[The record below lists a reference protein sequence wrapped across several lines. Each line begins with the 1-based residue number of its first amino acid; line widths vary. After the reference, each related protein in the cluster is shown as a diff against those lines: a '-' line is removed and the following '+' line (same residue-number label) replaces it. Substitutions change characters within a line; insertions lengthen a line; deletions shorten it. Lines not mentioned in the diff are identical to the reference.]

1 MKVTVQNMRDKTI
14 TLRPY
19 KNRAESVVLQGGQI
33 TEIELNHC
41 RWDVAKFAKKWFEA
55 YHCRLLKDAPKTV
68 EVKKEEV
75 KVEPVVATLP
85 PAPVV
90 EDKEE
95 EVKVEEVKV
104 EDKKEEVVVPE
115 VKKEEVKIGEVKEE
129 PKEEVKLRHFKVTD
143 GDFKNYNPSEKSW
156 QKVRVLKDQLIN
168 KVICEMRS
176 KEHYIVKSIT
186 NNRMDCQ
193 PITREE
199 ADKLIG
205 FGK

>member
-19 KNRAESVVLQGGQI
+19 KNRAESVVLQGGQ
-33 TEIELNHC
+33 TAEIELNHC

-55 YHCRLLKDAPKTV
+55 YHCRLLRDAPKTV

-75 KVEPVVATLP
+75 KVEPVVVTP

-90 EDKEE
+90 EEKKE
-95 EVKVEEVKV
+95 EVKVEEVKI
-104 EDKKEEVVVPE
+104 EEKIEEKKEETIVPE
-115 VKKEEVKIGEVKEE
+115 VKVEEKKEE
-129 PKEEVKLRHFKVTD
+129 PKEEVKLRSFKVTD
-143 GDFKNYNPSEKSW
+143 GDFKHYNPSEKSW

-176 KEHYIVKSIT
+176 KEHYLVKSIT